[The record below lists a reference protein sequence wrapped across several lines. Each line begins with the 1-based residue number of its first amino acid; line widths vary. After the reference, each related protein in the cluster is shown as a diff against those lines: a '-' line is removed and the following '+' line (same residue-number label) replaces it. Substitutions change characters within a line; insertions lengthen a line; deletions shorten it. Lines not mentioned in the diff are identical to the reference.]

1 MFTATFWKSTV
12 ERSVRTAA
20 QVLLGFLVVGETGIL
35 DVDWEQALS
44 VTGVAVIASILTSVV
59 ATGVGDKGTASL
71 VKEGE

>member
-1 MFTATFWKSTV
+1 MFAATFWKSTV
-12 ERSVRTAA
+12 ERSIRTAA

-35 DVDWEQALS
+35 DVDWDQALS

>member
-1 MFTATFWKSTV
+1 MLSATFWKSTV
-12 ERSVRTAA
+12 ERSIRTAA
-20 QVLLGFLVVGETGIL
+20 QVLLGFLVVGKTGIL

>member
-1 MFTATFWKSTV
+1 MFAATFWKSTV
-12 ERSVRTAA
+12 ERSIRTAA

>member
-1 MFTATFWKSTV
+1 MFAATFWKSTV
-12 ERSVRTAA
+12 ERSIRTAA

-71 VKEGE
+71 VKDGE